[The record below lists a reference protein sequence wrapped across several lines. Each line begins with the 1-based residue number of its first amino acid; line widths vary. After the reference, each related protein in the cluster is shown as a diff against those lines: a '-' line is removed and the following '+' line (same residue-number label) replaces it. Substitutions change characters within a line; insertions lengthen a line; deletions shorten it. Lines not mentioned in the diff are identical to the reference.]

1 MNRQDTDPKLPL
13 LARGLRRRDVL
24 VMGGVAAATPL
35 LSSAVRAQELLSG
48 AAAASGIS
56 FGYIERTGELKQL
69 RRVTARLRQAL
80 KGDVDGTASLDD
92 ALITVVPAV
101 SLSSG
106 DPSLTN
112 TPVRLRIAGLFPN
125 LPTKDLPQR
134 IDLDVFIKSP
144 EVPLGATFFAWSWRA
159 KPENLSAPVAF
170 NVSPDF
176 MSEVT
181 FILRTLAKGQKTPQV
196 QRSTFTLGDDSGKP
210 RLVRGAYLL
219 AVNGRP
225 WDREVTLAPDLGKA
239 GMLSLLVTA
248 EGTVPMD

>member
-1 MNRQDTDPKLPL
+1 MKRQDTDPKLPL

-24 VMGGVAAATPL
+24 VMGGVAVATPL
-35 LSSAVRAQELLSG
+35 LSGAVRAQDLLEST
-48 AAAASGIS
+48 AAGSGIS
-56 FGYIERTGELKQL
+56 FGYIEQTREIVQL

-80 KGDVDGTASLDD
+80 KGDVDGTASSNTSV
-92 ALITVVPAV
+92 TVVPAA

-112 TPVRLRIAGLFPN
+112 SPVRLRIAGLFPN
-125 LPTKDLPQR
+125 LPKKDLPQR

-181 FILRTLAKGQKTPQV
+181 FILRTQAKGQKTPQV

-225 WDREVTLAPDLGKA
+225 WDREQTLAPDLGKA
-239 GMLSLLVTA
+239 GILSLLVTA
-248 EGTVPMD
+248 EGSVPMD

>member
-1 MNRQDTDPKLPL
+1 MTLAHDDPKLPL
-13 LARGLRRRDVL
+13 LARGLRRRDLL
-24 VMGGVAAATPL
+24 VMGGVAAATPF
-35 LSSAVRAQELLSG
+35 LSQAVRAQELLQPS
-48 AAAASGIS
+48 AAAGGIS
-56 FGYIERTGELKQL
+56 FGYIERTREIAQL
-69 RRVTARLRQAL
+69 NRVTARLRRAL
-80 KGDVDGTASLDD
+80 RADVDGTASSDVSM
-92 ALITVVPAV
+92 TVVPAT

-112 TPVRLRIAGLFPN
+112 SPVRLRIAGLFPS
-125 LPTKDLPQR
+125 LPKKDLPQR

-181 FILRTLAKGQKTPQV
+181 FILRTQARGQKTPQV

-239 GMLSLLVTA
+239 GILSLLVTA
-248 EGTVPMD
+248 EGSAPLD